1 MSILIDGDR
10 RVLVQGITGQEGS
23 FQTKICIEYGTNV
36 VAGVTPGRGGQIQG
50 GVPVFDTVREAVDA
64 TAANCSLLFV
74 PAPFAADAILE
85 AADAALPL
93 IVCIAEGMPTL
104 DMVRVKAHIEGSGSR
119 LLGPNCPGLIT
130 PGQSRVGIMPPDVFS
145 PGRVGVISRSGTLVY
160 ESVAQLSSRGIG
172 QSSCV
177 GVGGDP
183 VIGTTPVE
191 VLRLFDEDAETEAV
205 LYIGEIGGVA
215 EQEAA
220 DYVRRMSKPVI
231 SFVAGATAPPGRR
244 MGHAGAII
252 IGDASTAKAKKEAL
266 MDAGAVI
273 VDSPSDIGKI
283 TEEVMRG
290 NGLIW

>member
-1 MSILIDGDR
+1 MSILIDGDT
-10 RVLVQGITGQEGS
+10 RVLVQGITGREGS
-23 FQTKICIEYGTNV
+23 FQTEICIAYGTNV
-36 VAGVTPGRGGQIQG
+36 VAGVTPGRGGQTQG

-93 IVCIAEGMPTL
+93 IVCIAEGVPTL
-104 DMVRVKAHIEGSGSR
+104 DMVKVKAHIGGSGSR
-119 LLGPNCPGLIT
+119 LIGPNCPGLIT

-183 VIGTTPVE
+183 VIGTAPVE
-191 VLRLFDEDAETEAV
+191 VLRLFDEDAETAAV

-220 DYVRRMSKPVI
+220 EYVRRMSKPVI

-252 IGDASTAKAKKEAL
+252 VGNASTAKAKKEAL

-273 VDSPSDIGKI
+273 VDSPADIGKI

-290 NGLIW
+290 NGLI